1 MLQVDL
7 QDGFDGDEVTVKVDG
22 HVAFHDQQV
31 STLTVIGRAATFTV
45 DTGASGV
52 DVDVELPGRQLRD
65 SFRVDV
71 TATPHLGI
79 SVSGGQLSHRV
90 SSEAFGY
97 M

>member
-1 MLQVDL
+1 MLHVDL
-7 QDGFDGDEVTVKVDG
+7 QDGFDSDEVIVTVDG
-22 HVAFHDQQV
+22 RVGFHEKEV

-45 DTGASGV
+45 DTTSSTA

-65 SFRVDV
+65 RFEVDV
-71 TATPHLGI
+71 TTTPHLGV
-79 SVSGGQLSHRV
+79 SVIGGQLTHRV